1 MSPPTPF
8 QAESGAVFARGN
20 SNPRSATCSS
30 VQSVP
35 FHAQARESIPVA
47 ESRLKQLANVFREN
61 DLWVVAD
68 LVVWSDC
75 TIGSIL
81 ATFFD
86 RKKLPR
92 ISPPM

>member
-1 MSPPTPF
+1 
-8 QAESGAVFARGN
+8 
-20 SNPRSATCSS
+20 
-30 VQSVP
+30 
-35 FHAQARESIPVA
+35 VA

-86 RKKLPR
+86 RKKLQR